1 MIAAADK
8 AAARQR
14 DFDCPS
20 PEATRQLACRL
31 GRMAPSGLV
40 IALSG
45 TLGSGKTVFVQG
57 LAEGLDV
64 APNYVVT
71 SPSFTLINEYPGRQ
85 PLYHA
90 DLYRLGPDADLETI
104 GLLDLMGA
112 AGVLAIEWAA
122 AAQADLPEAYLAVH
136 LEITGDLRR
145 RITFTAYGLGP
156 DNLLKKLADPGGD
169 GPPHM
174 D

>member
-1 MIAAADK
+1 
-8 AAARQR
+8 
-14 DFDCPS
+14 
-20 PEATRQLACRL
+20 
-31 GRMAPSGLV
+31 MAPPGLV
-40 IALSG
+40 IALDG

-57 LAEGLDV
+57 LAQGLDV
-64 APNYVVT
+64 APGYGVT

-112 AGVLAIEWAA
+112 EGVLAIEWAA

-136 LEITGDLRR
+136 LEITGDRRR

-156 DNLLKKLADPGGD
+156 DNLLNRLADPGGD
-169 GPPHM
+169 GPPNM